1 MFTPIKPCPFCASRD
16 VVVSPLGTQVRPFF
30 AVECG
35 ECEATGPLSRSYD
48 GAVDMWNFRA
58 KPDGDGQ

>member
-1 MFTPIKPCPFCASRD
+1 MEYHFEDLSVDI
-16 VVVSPLGTQVRPFF
+16 
-30 AVECG
+30 